1 MIENIDAW
9 YVGHTTQ
16 KRKLSVNYFFSKYEQ
31 IRIWFVQIYY
41 RNSQIELCQTK
52 AASKRTQLSG
62 VKLKF
67 TS

>member
-41 RNSQIELCQTK
+41 RNSQRK
-52 AASKRTQLSG
+52 
-62 VKLKF
+62 
-67 TS
+67 TSIVIQCKPEY